1 MPTPCGCGGATAAGI
16 SSPEI
21 MTSAQPYPDEI
32 GRYHPASENPDD
44 PLYTGVFENE
54 SVYIVGFGKRDLEQF
69 FPRGKREEAFNAA
82 REGRLTIDHLRA
94 CGLAEGLMVKLFGA

>member
-1 MPTPCGCGGATAAGI
+1 M
-16 SSPEI
+16 EV
-21 MTSAQPYPDEI
+21 MTSAQPFPDED

-54 SVYIVGFGKRDLEQF
+54 SVYIVGFGTDNEKF
-69 FPRGKREEAFNAA
+69 FPRGKRVEAFNAA
-82 REGRLTIDHLRA
+82 QDGRLTIDHLRA

>member
-1 MPTPCGCGGATAAGI
+1 MGCGSCGGQVAAGQGA
-16 SSPEI
+16 SLEI
-21 MTSAQPYPDEI
+21 MTSAQPYPDGD
-32 GRYHPASENPDD
+32 GRYHPRSENPND

-54 SVYIVGFGKRDLEQF
+54 SVYIVGFGTDNEQF

-82 REGRLTIDHLRA
+82 RADRLTIDHLRA